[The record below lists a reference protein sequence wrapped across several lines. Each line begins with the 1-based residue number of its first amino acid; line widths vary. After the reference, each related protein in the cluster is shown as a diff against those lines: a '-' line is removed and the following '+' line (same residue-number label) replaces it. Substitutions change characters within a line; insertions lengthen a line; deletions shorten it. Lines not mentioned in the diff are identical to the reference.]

1 MSQWA
6 KCFNTLILYTTDTH
20 IYHWSIK
27 IRSVSFF
34 SSSDTQKFH
43 HFLGC
48 HTTSIN
54 SSLIFFL
61 SVSRFSN
68 MPDHPYGIWI
78 CLTKSC
84 PNWIEN

>member
-20 IYHWSIK
+20 IYHCSIK
-27 IRSVSFF
+27 IGSISFF
-34 SSSDTQKFH
+34 SSSDTPEFH

-54 SSLIFFL
+54 SSLIFLL
-61 SVSRFSN
+61 SVLHFSN
-68 MPDHPYGIWI
+68 MPDHPYRIWI
-78 CLTKSC
+78 CLTKGC
-84 PNWIEN
+84 PN